1 MQDRPTELELVE
13 AVAQFLED
21 EVIPVTTDSRLRFRL
36 LIAINVL
43 KIVERELTAGEAP
56 LKLEWQQLV
65 SLLGRPAQEP
75 PLSVP
80 ALRVALQELN
90 QELCRRIR
98 AGETD
103 GRWGEAVFDH
113 VYQVEIEK
121 LRITNPRYLPESH
134 KE

>member
-13 AVAQFLED
+13 AVAQFLEA

-43 KIVERELTAGEAP
+43 KLVERELEAGEAP
-56 LKLEWQQLV
+56 LKLEWRQLV

-75 PLSVP
+75 PLSVA
-80 ALRVALQELN
+80 ALRIALQELN
-90 QELCRRIR
+90 QELCSRIR
-98 AGETD
+98 AGEAE
-103 GRWGEAVFDH
+103 GSWGEAVFDH
-113 VYQVEIEK
+113 VYQVGIEK
-121 LRITNPRYLPESH
+121 LRITNPHYLPGSH

>member
-21 EVIPVTTDSRLRFRL
+21 EVIPVTVDSRLRFRL

-43 KIVERELTAGEAP
+43 KIVERELEAGEAP
-56 LKLEWQQLV
+56 LKLEWRQLV

-75 PLSVP
+75 PLSVA
-80 ALRVALQELN
+80 ALRLALQQLN
-90 QELCRRIR
+90 QELCSRIR
-98 AGETD
+98 AGEAE
-103 GRWGEAVFDH
+103 GSWGKAVFDH
-113 VYQVEIEK
+113 VYQAGIEK
-121 LRITNPRYLPESH
+121 LRITNPHYLPESH